1 MNAIMAFGGVSVGP
15 RGYVR
20 FGAKRKEVCA
30 ADVVSIKLDEKD
42 FVLTFNP
49 LTRCWTAAWKW
60 SDSKGPDVLR
70 NKIKEYAPAASAS
83 ARTAYKEELQRWIES
98 GWLVPYD
105 KSKYGPAKG
114 LIPLMAVVQRNKK
127 KRTVTAATSSWDEA
141 VEDGWLKPLL
151 NEIAAR
157 VSREDP
163 VRGRWDV
170 SGNRARV
177 WVDAS
182 ALAIGAALEVDG
194 SIVEDSA
201 WLRPND
207 ARHINMAELDAVI
220 KGLNLALSWKMR
232 SIELMTDSSMVFR
245 WISDG
250 LSGRARLKTKAANE
264 LLIRRREEEPKDSP
278 YAVGDKVWVKP
289 PAVRCD
295 TRFQSGTVTGT
306 LSRQA
311 VIVNET
317 PRHVRDLRRRSPSQE
332 RRDEQPRTADQD
344 DDLVIHFPGG
354 DRAQTD
360 QAPEAAVEGLR
371 RSTRIRRPR
380 VLECWDR

>member
-1 MNAIMAFGGVSVGP
+1 AF
-15 RGYVR
+15 
-20 FGAKRKEVCA
+20 
-30 ADVVSIKLDEKD
+30 I
-42 FVLTFNP
+42 
-49 LTRCWTAAWKW
+49 
-60 SDSKGPDVLR
+60 
-70 NKIKEYAPAASAS
+70 
-83 ARTAYKEELQRWIES
+83 
-98 GWLVPYD
+98 
-105 KSKYGPAKG
+105 
-114 LIPLMAVVQRNKK
+114 

-170 SGNRARV
+170 SGNQARV

-232 SIELMTDSSMVFR
+232 SIELMTDSSTVFR

-250 LSGRARLKTKAANE
+250 LSARARLKTKAANE
-264 LLIRRREEEPKDSP
+264 LLIRRR
-278 YAVGDKVWVKP
+278 V
-289 PAVRCD
+289 
-295 TRFQSGTVTGT
+295 GTV
-306 LSRQA
+306 LSLVKEYGLELTVKLVKSANNR
-311 VIVNET
+311 
-317 PRHVRDLRRRSPSQE
+317 
-332 RRDEQPRTADQD
+332 ADALTRVPQRW
-344 DDLVIHFPGG
+344 LAI
-354 DRAQTD
+354 AS
-360 QAPEAAVEGLR
+360 AAR
-371 RSTRIRRPR
+371 K
-380 VLECWDR
+380 